1 MAPEYFI
8 ISELYVAGMTE
19 DGEDYIAERFALMS
33 NSFGRDYQVSPF
45 FHGCEVEHDNETGM
59 VFFHDVREKA
69 KARAAAYALR

>member
-1 MAPEYFI
+1 MTQEYFI

-45 FHGCEVEHDNETGM
+45 FNGCRVEQDHETGM
-59 VFFHDVREKA
+59 TFFIDIRKDAIAQAEA
-69 KARAAAYALR
+69 YTAR